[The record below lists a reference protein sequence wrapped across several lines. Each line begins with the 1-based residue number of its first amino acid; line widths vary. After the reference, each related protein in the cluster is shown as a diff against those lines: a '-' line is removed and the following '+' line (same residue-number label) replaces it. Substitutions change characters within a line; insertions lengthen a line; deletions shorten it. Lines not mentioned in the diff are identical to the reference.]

1 MAFLLQRT
9 KQGLIN
15 ILFAVTLLLA
25 MSSLSFAQ
33 VSKEKLQK
41 TKKQLEDEI
50 KYTNSLLEQTQKT
63 KQTSLN
69 QLIILNKQ
77 IEKRESLIET
87 MNKEIGQMEIELEVQ
102 GIQIQKLTSE
112 LNKMKEEYDFS
123 NAQQG
128 KFYVPV
134 EDIQLPIYLD
144 KDVVQYL
151 NEKCLTTQGSL
162 QLLVND
168 LLRKDIEIAKRVA
181 S

>member
-1 MAFLLQRT
+1 
-9 KQGLIN
+9 
-15 ILFAVTLLLA
+15 
-25 MSSLSFAQ
+25 
-33 VSKEKLQK
+33 
-41 TKKQLEDEI
+41 
-50 KYTNSLLEQTQKT
+50 
-63 KQTSLN
+63 
-69 QLIILNKQ
+69 
-77 IEKRESLIET
+77 
-87 MNKEIGQMEIELEVQ
+87 
-102 GIQIQKLTSE
+102 
-112 LNKMKEEYDFS
+112 MKDEYDFS
-123 NAQQG
+123 NAEQG